1 MFMRLF
7 LFLLSLIGCQVAM
20 GNDYV
25 TVFKASS
32 SVCTPIT
39 IKSSAGNYT
48 LTSELRIPKSLS
60 WYEAFD
66 CQGRKLMNPGG
77 SVSVGTGQ
85 TTIRTYVFTTLFP
98 TTKNQDESEEYIENS
113 NVESSYG
120 GGSIYDVG
128 NGSSDNTKKI
138 ANFLSDYSTYKGW
151 DIDYNSIT
159 IDAGYGY
166 PYGGLGVRARYIS
179 SCVIGLS
186 LGFGYN
192 TEYDELSYN
201 NKKFYWNAGV
211 SFHLNK
217 FLAMSIY
224 GGPQYFKEFEK
235 TDIGVGAFVEYSH
248 KIYKFIGV
256 SAGIGCIMD
265 GEQDMNKVKGHFAG
279 HIGLTF
285 EIFADD

>member
-1 MFMRLF
+1 MRHLLF
-7 LFLLSLIGCQVAM
+7 LFLLVVSQTVM

-60 WYEAFD
+60 WFEAFD

-98 TTKNQDESEEYIENS
+98 SSQNQ
-113 NVESSYG
+113 NVESANSNTTQSSYG
-120 GGSIYDVG
+120 EY
-128 NGSSDNTKKI
+128 NSDYTKDLADK
-138 ANFLSDYSTYKGW
+138 LTDYSTSKGW

-159 IDAGYGY
+159 IDAGYGF
-166 PYGGLGVRARYIS
+166 PYGGLGLRTRYIS
-179 SCVIGLS
+179 SSVIGVSAAL
-186 LGFGYN
+186 GYN
-192 TEYDELSYN
+192 TKYDENTNN
-201 NKKFYWNAGV
+201 NKQLYWNAGLQ
-211 SFHLNK
+211 FHLNK
-217 FLAMSIY
+217 FIALGFY
-224 GGPQYFKEFEK
+224 GGPQYFKEFDK
-235 TDIGVGAFVEYSH
+235 TDISFGAFVEYSH
-248 KIYKFIGV
+248 KFTDIIGIT
-256 SAGIGCIMD
+256 GGLGCVID
-265 GEQDMNKVKGHFAG
+265 GEQKDTKGFFAG